1 MGCVGEKV
9 AYLATQAGVKLDK
22 FIMKNCGARLPDE
35 GSVDQLNQALGL
47 DAASVAA
54 SIEEALHEQ

>member
-1 MGCVGEKV
+1 
-9 AYLATQAGVKLDK
+9 
-22 FIMKNCGARLPDE
+22 MKNCGARLPDE